1 VNKLSRKFVASVYV
15 AAALLLIPM
24 ALPATAQ
31 NLKYTETVIAGGPNK
46 FVEVRH
52 VVLKG
57 SNFEIGKKIGE
68 IAKKDGTPITPSN
81 DHIMNRAKREYMAKN
96 YPILHERM
104 KGVAA
109 AYGLNIADDS
119 YNFSELFQPQMAA
132 PGCSVTFYPAG
143 HTVNGHNILSRN
155 YDFTTGDITGRR
167 PQKGRLAMMARPI
180 LFEIH
185 PDQGYSSLSLCAFE
199 YLGGVLDGINSEGLV
214 VAILAEE
221 ESGSKVGQEP
231 GDVVGMHE
239 LMSMRYLL
247 DNCKNVEE
255 AKEALLSLKHY
266 YSFIPCHYI
275 IGDRSGKS
283 FIFEFSPT
291 RNRNYVIDGDG
302 PQCVTN
308 HLVFHH
314 QKVEEFPE
322 TGLNWSMRRYKMLD
336 ESIRAKGKFTLEEI
350 AAINAEVATPSAAP
364 GNPAY
369 APIRTLWYAQY
380 DLENLTLTVKFYVGE
395 KPDPENEKRVILEY
409 SPLKVYKLIRT
420 DHGIDLVDFPDHL
433 RPAF

>member
-1 VNKLSRKFVASVYV
+1 MNKLSRKFVVSAYIAS
-15 AAALLLIPM
+15 ALLLIPI
-24 ALPATAQ
+24 ALPGIAHD
-31 NLKYTETVIAGGPNK
+31 LEYKETFIAGGPNK

-52 VVLKG
+52 VFLKG

-119 YNFSELFQPQMAA
+119 YDFSGLFQPQKAA
-132 PGCSVTFYPAG
+132 PRCSVIFYPASA
-143 HTVNGHNILSRN
+143 TENGHNVLSRN

-214 VAILAEE
+214 VSILAEE
-221 ESGSKVGQEP
+221 ESGPKVGQEP
-231 GDVVGMHE
+231 SHEVGMHE
-239 LMSMRYLL
+239 LMGMRYLL

-266 YSFIPCHYI
+266 YSFMPCHYI

-322 TGLNWSMRRYKMLD
+322 TGLNWSMRRYKMLY

-350 AAINAEVATPSAAP
+350 AAINARVAVPPNAPSNPEIAP
-364 GNPAY
+364 G
-369 APIRTLWYAQY
+369 RTLWYAQY
-380 DLENLTLTVKFYVGE
+380 DLENLTLTVKFYLGE
-395 KPDPENEKRVILEY
+395 KPNPENEKMVILEY
-409 SPLKVYKLIRT
+409 SPQKVYELKK
-420 DHGIDLVDFPDHL
+420 
-433 RPAF
+433 

>member
-1 VNKLSRKFVASVYV
+1 
-15 AAALLLIPM
+15 M
-24 ALPATAQ
+24 
-31 NLKYTETVIAGGPNK
+31 
-46 FVEVRH
+46 EVRH
-52 VVLKG
+52 IVLRG
-57 SNFEIGKKIGE
+57 SNFEIGRKIGE
-68 IAKKDGTPITPSN
+68 IAKKDGTSVTPSN
-81 DHIMNRAKREYMAKN
+81 DRIKNRAKREYMAKN
-96 YPILHERM
+96 YPILYERM
-104 KGVAA
+104 RGVAA

-119 YNFSELFQPQMAA
+119 HDFSGLSQPQMAP
-132 PGCSVTFYPAG
+132 PGCSVIFYPASA
-143 HTVNGHNILSRN
+143 TENAHNILSRN
-155 YDFTTGDITGRR
+155 YDFTTGDITGKR

-214 VAILAEE
+214 VSILAEE
-221 ESGSKVGQEP
+221 ESGQKVGQEP
-231 GDVVGMHE
+231 SDEVGMHE

-247 DNCKNVEE
+247 DNCKNAEE

-291 RNRNYVIDGDG
+291 RNRNYIIDGDG

-308 HLVFHH
+308 HLVFLH

-336 ESIRAKGKFTLEEI
+336 ESLKAKGKFTLEEI
-350 AAINAEVATPSAAP
+350 AAINTRVAIPPNAP
-364 GNPAY
+364 GNPER
-369 APIRTLWYAQY
+369 APGRTLWYARY
-380 DLENLTLTVKFYVGE
+380 DLDNLTLTVKFYLGE
-395 KPDPENEKRVILEY
+395 RPDPENEKMVILEY
-409 SPLKVYKLIRT
+409 SPQKMYQLKK
-420 DHGIDLVDFPDHL
+420 
-433 RPAF
+433 

>member
-1 VNKLSRKFVASVYV
+1 MKHTKGGTMIRSPKNVVVSAIVGMVFLLSMMATPSVAQELEY
-15 AAALLLIPM
+15 
-24 ALPATAQ
+24 
-31 NLKYTETVIAGGPNK
+31 KETVIAGGPDK
-46 FVEVRH
+46 FAEVRH

-68 IAKKDGTPITPSN
+68 LAKKDGTPITPSGN
-81 DHIMNRAKREYMAKN
+81 HIMNRAKREYMAKN
-96 YPILHERM
+96 YPIHYERM
-104 KGVAA
+104 KGLAA
-109 AYGLNIADDS
+109 AYGLNIYDDS
-119 YNFSELFQPQMAA
+119 YDFSGLFQKQMT
-132 PGCSVTFYPAG
+132 PLGCSVTFYPASA
-143 HTVNGHNILSRN
+143 TESGHNILSRN

-167 PQKGRLAMMARPI
+167 PQGGRLAMMARPF

-185 PDQGYSSLSLCAFE
+185 PDKGYSSLSLCAFE

-221 ESGSKVGQEP
+221 ESGNKVGREP
-231 GDVVGMHE
+231 GDEVGMHE
-239 LMSMRYLL
+239 LMGMRYLL

-255 AKEALLSLKHY
+255 DKEALLSLKHY

-275 IGDRSGKS
+275 VGDRSGKS

-291 RNRNYVIDGDG
+291 RNRSYVIDGDG

-314 QKVEEFPE
+314 QKIEEFPE
-322 TGLNWSMRRYKMLD
+322 TGLNWSMRRYKMLE
-336 ESIRAKGKFTLEEI
+336 ESIRAKKKFTTEEI
-350 AAINAEVATPSAAP
+350 AANNKSVAIPPNAP
-364 GNPAY
+364 GNPQA
-369 APIRTLWYAQY
+369 APGRTLWYAQY

-409 SPLKVYKLIRT
+409 SPVKVYELKK
-420 DHGIDLVDFPDHL
+420 
-433 RPAF
+433 

>member
-1 VNKLSRKFVASVYV
+1 MTKLSRKFVASAYI
-15 AAALLLIPM
+15 ALALILIPP

-31 NLKYTETVIAGGPNK
+31 EPKYTETVIAGGPDK

-57 SNFEIGKKIGE
+57 SNFEIGRKIGE
-68 IAKKDGTPITPSN
+68 MAKREGTPIAPSN
-81 DHIMNRAKREYMAKN
+81 DHIRNRAKREYMAKN

-119 YNFSELFQPQMAA
+119 YDFSGLFQPQMAA
-132 PGCSVTFYPAG
+132 PGCSVTFYPASA
-143 HTVNGHNILSRN
+143 TENGHNILSRN
-155 YDFTTGDITGRR
+155 YDFTTGDTTGRR
-167 PQKGRLAMMARPI
+167 PQKGRSAMMARPY

-214 VAILAEE
+214 VSILAEE
-221 ESGSKVGQEP
+221 ESVERVGSEAGSE
-231 GDVVGMHE
+231 VGMHE

-247 DNCKNVEE
+247 DNCRNVEE

-283 FIFEFSPT
+283 FIFEFSPA
-291 RNRNYVIDGDG
+291 RNRNHIIDGNG

-308 HLVFHH
+308 HLVFRH

-336 ESIRAKGKFTLEEI
+336 ESLRAKPKFTLEEI
-350 AAINAEVATPSAAP
+350 AAINARVAVPPNAP
-364 GNPAY
+364 GNPEM
-369 APIRTLWYAQY
+369 APGRTLWYAQY
-380 DLENLTLTVKFYVGE
+380 DLENRTLAVKFYVGE
-395 KPDPENEKRVILEY
+395 KPDPENEKRAVLEY
-409 SPLKVYKLIRT
+409 SPVKVYELKK
-420 DHGIDLVDFPDHL
+420 
-433 RPAF
+433 

>member
-1 VNKLSRKFVASVYV
+1 MNKLSRKFVVSVYFSL
-15 AAALLLIPM
+15 ALLLIPM
-24 ALPATAQ
+24 ALPAIAHD
-31 NLKYTETVIAGGPNK
+31 LEYTETVIAGGPNK

-119 YNFSELFQPQMAA
+119 YDFSGLFQPQMAA
-132 PGCSVTFYPAG
+132 PGCSVIFYPASA
-143 HTVNGHNILSRN
+143 TENGHNVLSRN
-155 YDFTTGDITGRR
+155 YDFTTGDIRGRR

-180 LFEIH
+180 LFEIR
-185 PDQGYSSLSLCAFE
+185 PDQGYSSLSLCAFD

-214 VAILAEE
+214 VSILAEE
-221 ESGSKVGQEP
+221 ESGPKVGQEP
-231 GDVVGMHE
+231 GNEVGIHE
-239 LMSMRYLL
+239 LMGMRYLL

-266 YSFIPCHYI
+266 YSFMPCHYI

-308 HLVFHH
+308 HLVFLH

-322 TGLNWSMRRYKMLD
+322 TGLNWSMRRYKMLY

-350 AAINAEVATPSAAP
+350 AAINARVAVPPNAPSNPEIAP
-364 GNPAY
+364 G
-369 APIRTLWYAQY
+369 RTLWYAQY
-380 DLENLTLTVKFYVGE
+380 DLENLTLTVKFYLGE
-395 KPDPENEKRVILEY
+395 KPNPENEKMVILEY
-409 SPLKVYKLIRT
+409 SPQKVYELKK
-420 DHGIDLVDFPDHL
+420 
-433 RPAF
+433 